1 MAREI
6 TVALVQMAP
15 ILNEPTENVRRMGD
29 MIERICTEE
38 KVDIL
43 VFPELM
49 TTGYECG
56 LRFADFAELVPGPTI
71 NVLSKDAADF
81 GVYIVFGM
89 PTKARVETV
98 LYNSIVVLGP
108 DGDLVGTYN
117 KVHLRGEERI
127 TFRGGYKFP
136 VFETAFGLVG
146 VLAGWDQAFP
156 EAARSL
162 VLEGAELVVVS
173 GAWDAEYAHMWD
185 TFNAARA
192 AENSVFVAAAN
203 RVGEE
208 PTYRFAGGS
217 LVVGPYGEVHTSIGS
232 EAEGYALATIDL
244 DEVRAAREKL
254 QLIQHREP
262 AAYRAVVRKY

>member
-1 MAREI
+1 MTREI
-6 TVALVQMAP
+6 TIALIQMAP
-15 ILNEPTENVRRMGD
+15 ELNNPTENVRRMAD
-29 MIERICTEE
+29 MIEQVCTEE
-38 KVDIL
+38 KVDLI
-43 VFPELM
+43 VFPELV

-56 LRFADFAELVPGPTI
+56 LRFADFAEYVPGPTI
-71 NVLSKDAADF
+71 NLLSKDAADF
-81 GVYIVFGM
+81 GVYLVFGM
-89 PTKARVETV
+89 ATKARVETV
-98 LYNSIVVLGP
+98 LYNSVVILGP

-127 TFRGGYKFP
+127 IFRGGYRFP
-136 VFETAFGLVG
+136 VFETSFGLIG

-156 EAARSL
+156 ESARSL
-162 VLEGAELVVVS
+162 VLDGAEIVVVA
-173 GAWDAEYAHMWD
+173 GAWESEYASMWNV
-185 TFNAARA
+185 FNTSRA

-217 LVVGPYGEVHTSIGS
+217 LVVGPYGEIHTSISG
-232 EAEGYALATIDL
+232 EAEGYALATINL

-262 AAYRAVVRKY
+262 PAYRAIVRKY